1 MADRRLKKEWFYL
14 DYTYKST
21 NNDKNVIKMINIELE
36 IKIN

>member
-14 DYTYKST
+14 DYIYKRT
-21 NNDKNVIKMINIELE
+21 NNDKDVIKMINIELE

>member
-14 DYTYKST
+14 DYIYIRP
-21 NNDKNVIKMINIELE
+21 NNEKYVIKMINIKLE